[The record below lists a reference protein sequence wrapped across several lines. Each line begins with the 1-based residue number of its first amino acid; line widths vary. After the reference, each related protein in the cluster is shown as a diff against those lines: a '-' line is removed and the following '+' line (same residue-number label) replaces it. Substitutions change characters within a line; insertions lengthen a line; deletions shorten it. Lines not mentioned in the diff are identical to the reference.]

1 MKQYLW
7 VVAAA
12 AVMSACTTPG
22 QQTAWGKP
30 NVTKVDYGTDIGM
43 CTGMAA
49 MVGTPNATNAAGGVH
64 GQNPSVPKSAQEEAG
79 RSAGAGTSQGGP
91 APGTAGAPV
100 TGSGGAYRD
109 SMPQDQVSRA
119 ANQEQAQVMAVK
131 RARTATLKSCLTE
144 RGYQEYTLTAAQ
156 RAELSKLKNGS
167 NEYHEYLYKLGADPS
182 VLKAQ
187 GSK

>member
-12 AVMSACTTPG
+12 TVMCACSTPG
-22 QQTAWGKP
+22 QQSAWGKP

-49 MVGTPNATNAAGGVH
+49 MVGSGNAANSAGGVH
-64 GQNPSVPKSAQEEAG
+64 GQNPEIPKSAQEEAG
-79 RSAGAGTSQGGP
+79 RSTASSTAQGGP

-100 TGSGGAYRD
+100 TGVGGAYRD

-131 RARTATLKSCLTE
+131 RARAATFKSCISQK
-144 RGYQEYTLTAAQ
+144 GYQEFMLTAEQ
-156 RAELSKLKNGS
+156 RAELANLKNGS
-167 NEYHEYLYKLGADPS
+167 NAYHEYLYKLGADPA
-182 VLKAQ
+182 VLQSQ
-187 GSK
+187 GTK